1 MTMQKNQ
8 QLRALPNVLREQTVP
23 NTLRG
28 MRQEPASGRRA
39 SLPALPALP
48 IRTIA
53 IAAGV
58 AVALALVLLGRA
70 S

>member
-8 QLRALPNVLREQTVP
+8 PLHALPNVLREQTTP

-28 MRQEPASGRRA
+28 MRQEPASGRRPTLG
-39 SLPALPALP
+39 SFPALP

-53 IAAGV
+53 IAVGV
-58 AVALALVLLGRA
+58 AIALALVWLGRA